1 MVSKLEKVI
10 RHPSLLLHTY
20 KREPELARIHTQIH
34 LEEAEAIYS
43 QFAGNWDPK
52 GVIIAFRSENPCYH
66 TAYLYAF
73 CRHFRPETVV
83 ETGVH
88 YGTSSAFI
96 LKALEVNSKGHLY
109 SIDMPDVAYVRD
121 NLQIH
126 HDALP
131 IKGST
136 GFAVPSELQSNWTL
150 IIGDS
155 RTELPQLLS
164 ELEGIDLFHHDSKH
178 TYEHMM
184 FEYETVWPK
193 LREGGVLVSDDVTW
207 NSAFRDFCTQ
217 KAVEPQLIEGA
228 GFALKK

>member
-1 MVSKLEKVI
+1 MMVSKLEKVM
-10 RHPSLLLHTY
+10 RHPSLLLHAY

-34 LEEAEAIYS
+34 LEKAEAFYS
-43 QFAGNWDPK
+43 QFARNWDPT
-52 GVIIAFRSENPCYH
+52 GIISAFRKENPCYH
-66 TAYLYAF
+66 MAYLYAF

-88 YGTSSAFI
+88 YGASSAFI
-96 LKALEVNSKGHLY
+96 LKALEANIKGHLY
-109 SIDMPDVAYVRD
+109 SIDLPDVAYVRD

-136 GFAVPSELQSNWTL
+136 GFVVPSELQRNWTL

-155 RTELPQLLS
+155 KIELPQLLS

-184 FEYETVWPK
+184 FEFETVWPK
-193 LREGGVLVSDDVTW
+193 LREGGVLMSDDVTW

-217 KAVEPQLIEGA
+217 KAVEPQVIGERVSG
-228 GFALKK
+228 